1 MDLNVTAS
9 REGRWRRLLIWAR
22 NLEMAAM
29 VPFLALDFLK
39 FGTNIAQLALLMALT
54 ANLLSYLVTVL
65 HVGIWVNPARLP
77 SNYAPRGQG
86 LWASAEIPL
95 LVTVLSIL
103 VVVAAILLLLA
114 GR

>member
-1 MDLNVTAS
+1 
-9 REGRWRRLLIWAR
+9 
-22 NLEMAAM
+22 M

-39 FGTNIAQLALLMALT
+39 LGTNIAALALFIVIT

-65 HVGIWVNPARLP
+65 HVGFWVNPARLA

-86 LWASAEIPL
+86 LWASAEIPFF
-95 LVTVLSIL
+95 VAVLSIL

>member
-1 MDLNVTAS
+1 
-9 REGRWRRLLIWAR
+9 
-22 NLEMAAM
+22 M
-29 VPFLALDFLK
+29 VPFFVLDFLK
-39 FGTNIAQLALLMALT
+39 FGTNVAALALFIALT

-65 HVGIWVNPARLP
+65 HVGNWVSPARLP

-86 LWASAEIPL
+86 LWASAEIPF
-95 LVTVLSIL
+95 LVTVLSVL